1 MIRITKIKTDG
12 GTTVT
17 TREMIGKGVSPL
29 STVDWDD
36 ARAFI
41 GGGTL
46 PNPASEQVLLKRVD
60 PAGRHQG
67 DCGDHWVA
75 QHQYGQRSQA
85 VEHIMRCDR

>member
-36 ARAFI
+36 ARAFL
-41 GGGTL
+41 GGWAEVVNLSRKAWLMVDEEG
-46 PNPASEQVLLKRVD
+46 LLKRV
-60 PAGRHQG
+60 PLNPKASAL
-67 DCGDHWVA
+67 A
-75 QHQYGQRSQA
+75 QRPIVGNAILIES
-85 VEHIMRCDR
+85 V